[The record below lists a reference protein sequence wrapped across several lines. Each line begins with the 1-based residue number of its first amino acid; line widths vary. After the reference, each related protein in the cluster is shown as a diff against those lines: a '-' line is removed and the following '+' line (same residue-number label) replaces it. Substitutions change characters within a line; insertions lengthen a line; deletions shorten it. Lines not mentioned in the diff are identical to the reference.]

1 MERLQSEARHLQ
13 ELSARKALEEKMSKV
28 KNSKPYYK
36 SQCLSLVQELNSLS
50 EQESLMMIEKLQKIE
65 AKQKKQIER

>member
-1 MERLQSEARHLQ
+1 MEKLQSEARHLQ

-28 KNSKPYYK
+28 KKPHYK
-36 SQCLSLVQELNSLS
+36 PQSLSMVQEINSLS
-50 EQESLMMIEKLQKIE
+50 EQESLAMIEKLQKIE